1 MFNYNL
7 KQKIKKIE
15 AGNPRFSDSFQSY
28 ECACRILLLCERDAY
43 EVLLPEIDG
52 FRQTGKELEVL
63 VIDINIQCGSV
74 LLTDTPDYV
83 IVLTPSDFSRCSHTP
98 VADILKFLKQ
108 HRYDVMI
115 DVSTELNYPM
125 LYLAYIIPASCKM
138 GLKKGDTSPYQFMI
152 QSTQQLTSSEVWE
165 NLLFYWKKI
174 DIKKNNS

>member
-1 MFNYNL
+1 ML

-28 ECACRILLLCERDAY
+28 ECARRILLLCERDAY

-63 VIDINIQCGSV
+63 VIDTKKQKGSAP
-74 LLTDTPDYV
+74 LTDTPDYV
-83 IVLTPSDFSRCSHTP
+83 KVLTSSDFSRRTHTP
-98 VADILKFLKQ
+98 VANILKLLQ
-108 HRYDVMI
+108 QCRYDVMI
-115 DVSTELNYPM
+115 DVTTELNYST
-125 LYLAYIIPASCKM
+125 LYLAYIIPASYKM
-138 GLKKGDTSPYQFMI
+138 GVKKGDTNPYQLMI
-152 QSTQQLTSSEVWE
+152 QSTQPLTSSEVWE